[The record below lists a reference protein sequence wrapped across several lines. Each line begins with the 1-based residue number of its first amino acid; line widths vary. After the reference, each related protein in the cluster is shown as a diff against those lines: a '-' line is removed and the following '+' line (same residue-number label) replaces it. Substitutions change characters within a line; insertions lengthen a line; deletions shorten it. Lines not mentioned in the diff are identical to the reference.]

1 MKQLEEEKSLKAQAE
16 NADGLKDKLVLMEE
30 KLAKMERRKS
40 VSITMMMQQQMQK
53 LESELATVKSQ
64 KGAGSDAKVQALEKK
79 LLEMQNTKVTAADVN
94 DPETRALR
102 SHIKKIEENMM
113 NSEKKLEEQRNKME
127 VERQLAQRKREEEE
141 IYSDKE
147 QGNEKKFY

>member
-64 KGAGSDAKVQALEKK
+64 KGAGSDAKVQALEK
-79 LLEMQNTKVTAADVN
+79 N
-94 DPETRALR
+94 
-102 SHIKKIEENMM
+102 
-113 NSEKKLEEQRNKME
+113 
-127 VERQLAQRKREEEE
+127 
-141 IYSDKE
+141 Y
-147 QGNEKKFY
+147 